1 MKPFTIPGRKR
12 AVIVALTVLAAMS
25 LTACGSDGDDYRA
38 PDTPAPAP
46 VPTPTPTPVPMIDAF
61 FAAISALI
69 ATSPDDTEPSATV
82 ESIVATSPEDTE
94 PQPVS

>member
-1 MKPFTIPGRKR
+1 MKLFTSLGRKR
-12 AVIVALTVLAAMS
+12 AAAIAVTLLAAAS
-25 LTACGSDGDDYRA
+25 LVACGGDGDDYRA
-38 PDTPAPAP
+38 PDTP
-46 VPTPTPTPVPMIDAF
+46 VPTPAPTPAPVPMIDTF

-69 ATSPDDTEPSATV
+69 GTSPEDTEPSATV

>member
-1 MKPFTIPGRKR
+1 MKPFTLPGRKR
-12 AVIVALTVLAAMS
+12 AVIVAVTLLAAVS
-25 LTACGSDGDDYRA
+25 LTACGSDGDSYQA

-46 VPTPTPTPVPMIDAF
+46 TPAPVPAIDAF
-61 FAAISALI
+61 FAAVSAMI
-69 ATSPDDTEPSATV
+69 GTSPDDAEPSATV

>member
-12 AVIVALTVLAAMS
+12 AVIVAVTMLAAIS
-25 LTACGSDGDDYRA
+25 LTACGGDGDDYRA
-38 PDTPAPAP
+38 PDTPAP
-46 VPTPTPTPVPMIDAF
+46 VPTPTPTPVPMVDAF
-61 FAAISALI
+61 FAAVSALI
-69 ATSPDDTEPSATV
+69 GTSPEDTEPSATV